1 MQKGGLDQRKM
12 IFPTRIKCF
21 TTIQQTFK
29 AQFNFLE
36 KRNTTEI
43 DMNVKVLKSIT
54 LLRCTTL
61 YNSFRVI
68 KLETPDSNHPNIRKL
83 FECDNILRWQSSTTI
98 TVTTGYFDTKVVVS
112 EVFAD

>member
-1 MQKGGLDQRKM
+1 MQKGGFNKRKM
-12 IFPTRIKCF
+12 IFQTRIECF

-83 FECDNILRWQSSTTI
+83 FECDNILRWQSPTI